1 MRRLRPAEAE
11 REAAEGATTATTRR
25 MITYLDRLA
34 RVPTLVV
41 ICSPEELHVLQTG
54 GAPPGATPVG
64 KAALE
69 MIERI
74 RQAQGQYLRDGIGVQ
89 IEIRVGNEYQSEK
102 VAESR

>member
-1 MRRLRPAEAE
+1 
-11 REAAEGATTATTRR
+11 

-54 GAPPGATPVG
+54 TAPPGATPVG
-64 KAALE
+64 KAAME
-69 MIERI
+69 MIQRI

-89 IEIRVGNEYQSEK
+89 IEIRVGTQYESKK
-102 VAESR
+102 VTERR

>member
-1 MRRLRPAEAE
+1 
-11 REAAEGATTATTRR
+11 

-54 GAPPGATPVG
+54 TAPPGGTPVG
-64 KAALE
+64 KAAME
-69 MIERI
+69 MIQRI

-89 IEIRVGNEYQSEK
+89 MEIRVGDEHQSEK
-102 VAESR
+102 VTERR